1 MLRSAT
7 QSSTSRHS
15 SACSRARP
23 MPSRRC
29 GSKWIR
35 SDSTA
40 RRQGFRERADRTRR
54 QALLPETHTMMRS
67 GEMGETNRSIV
78 VKIVHCVK
86 VVVSNVNTTWI
97 AIFLWGPVDDA
108 SNALWRPRDYALD
121 GQVSQLHVFSR
132 TAVGRIT
139 VERVVE

>member
-1 MLRSAT
+1 
-7 QSSTSRHS
+7 
-15 SACSRARP
+15 
-23 MPSRRC
+23 
-29 GSKWIR
+29 
-35 SDSTA
+35 
-40 RRQGFRERADRTRR
+40 
-54 QALLPETHTMMRS
+54 
-67 GEMGETNRSIV
+67 MGETNRSIV
-78 VKIVHCVK
+78 VKIVHCIN